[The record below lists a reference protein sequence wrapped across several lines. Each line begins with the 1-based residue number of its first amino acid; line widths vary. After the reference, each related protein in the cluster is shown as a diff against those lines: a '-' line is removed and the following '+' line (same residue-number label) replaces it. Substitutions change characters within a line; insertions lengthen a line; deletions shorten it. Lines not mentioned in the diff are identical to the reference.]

1 MARNQKNF
9 EWFDYLDDNGL
20 HWNVRGESGGAL
32 SGIDGHAPF
41 DATRPVF
48 GAISSHR
55 HPRYAVFHDPTTLRT
70 VKGIIYTP
78 SAYNAIAPG
87 DTVAVQV
94 AGLAT
99 TVPYRLLEKLP
110 ERLPRAR
117 ASRNLP
123 DS

>member
-1 MARNQKNF
+1 MGRNQKNF
-9 EWFDYLDDNGL
+9 EYFDYLDDNGA

-32 SGIDGHAPF
+32 HLVDGHAVFNP
-41 DATRPVF
+41 ANAVF
-48 GAISSHR
+48 GRISSRR
-55 HPRYAVFHDPTTLRT
+55 HPRYAVFQDPTTLRT
-70 VKGIIYTP
+70 IRGIIYTP
-78 SAYNAIAPG
+78 TAYAAIAPG

-94 AGLAT
+94 PGLAT
-99 TVPYRLLEKLP
+99 TVSYRLLEKLP